1 MSGRGPRSWL
11 GAFVHLLGG
20 AAGPALVQGWL
31 GLPDPGGAFRAAQ
44 VAACADGALL
54 SAALAWPVV
63 VLLARLR
70 LPAQPPRHATAFWIG
85 WGIGLAPLAHG
96 FLFHGA
102 APRLLLEMPATAALA
117 GVVLLAAPRLGERL
131 APPRPL
137 AAVLVVL
144 AALSL
149 PLAGAV
155 LGGADAPAPPG
166 AAARHRAALERHTA
180 LGWLLPA
187 AWLPGPAPEAPPAD
201 G

>member
-1 MSGRGPRSWL
+1 MSGRGPRSWP

-20 AAGPALVQGWL
+20 AAGPGLVQGWL
-31 GLPDPGGAFRAAQ
+31 RLPDPGGVLPVEVVGFCTA
-44 VAACADGALL
+44 GALL
-54 SAALAWPVV
+54 SAALAWPLV

-102 APRLLLEMPATAALA
+102 APRLMLELPVTAAVA

-131 APPRPL
+131 APPRGLAVALVVASALSVPL
-137 AAVLVVL
+137 AAAVFGTPEATGEP
-144 AALSL
+144 AAER
-149 PLAGAV
+149 
-155 LGGADAPAPPG
+155 
-166 AAARHRAALERHTA
+166 RHAAALERHTA

-187 AWLPGPAPEAPPAD
+187 D